1 MPGKRY
7 MSESV
12 VEFVQANAAMACTNS
27 TTLCGF
33 LVRTGAPRRWMPH
46 EFPTWATVYQQHGA
60 DWPQVLDGSQWHRQA
75 INQYETYDPLLSLVL
90 SLDDGKATGCLPMF

>member
-1 MPGKRY
+1 MCEQGLLGDGCLT
-7 MSESV
+7 S
-12 VEFVQANAAMACTNS
+12 FQ
-27 TTLCGF
+27 CGPPF
-33 LVRTGAPRRWMPH
+33 ISS
-46 EFPTWATVYQQHGA
+46 HGA